1 MARKTKEEAQ
11 RTRQLLIE
19 SAIQQFAL
27 RGVTNTTLTD
37 IADAAGV
44 TSGAVYWHFASK
56 TELFNEMWQQQP
68 PLRDLIQ
75 PSQAIEYEQEPLNAL
90 RERFIAGLRYIAAN
104 PRQRALMQILYQRCE
119 FSSDMLSEY
128 EIRQRIG
135 FNYSL
140 IGGILQC
147 CVRNN
152 ILPAETNIEMILIV
166 LHSAFS
172 GLIKNWLLDP
182 QRFDLY
188 QQAPALVDN
197 IMAVAFIGRA
207 CATAGES
214 VMSSVGAD
222 NKKGASPCRRAPFI
236 SSKQLT
242 SISSCR
248 IFSVFYAAYRG

>member
-1 MARKTKEEAQ
+1 MARKTKEEAL

-27 RGVTNTTLTD
+27 RGGANTTLTD

-44 TSGAVYWHFASK
+44 TRGAVYWHFASK

-75 PSQAIEYEQEPLNAL
+75 QSLATMNEKEPLNDL
-90 RERFIAGLRYIAAN
+90 RQRFIAGLRYIAEN

-119 FSSDMLSEY
+119 FASDMLSES

-135 FNYSL
+135 FNYSV
-140 IGGILQC
+140 IGGILQH

-152 ILPAETNIEMILIV
+152 ILPAETNIDVILIV

-197 IMAVAFIGRA
+197 IMAVV
-207 CATAGES
+207 CAARLSQEP
-214 VMSSVGAD
+214 VLRVV
-222 NKKGASPCRRAPFI
+222 N
-236 SSKQLT
+236 Q
-242 SISSCR
+242 
-248 IFSVFYAAYRG
+248 

>member
-1 MARKTKEEAQ
+1 MARKTKEEAL

-27 RGVTNTTLTD
+27 RGVTNTTLRD

-44 TSGAVYWHFASK
+44 TRGAVYWHFASK

-75 PSQAIEYEQEPLNAL
+75 HSLVTENEQEPLNAL
-90 RERFIAGLRYIAAN
+90 RERFITGLRYIAAN

-119 FSSDMLSEY
+119 FANDMLSEN

-140 IGGILQC
+140 IGGMLQR

-152 ILPAETNIEMILIV
+152 ILPAETNIEVILIV

-197 IMAVAFIGRA
+197 VMAVVCAAHVSEAPVLRA
-207 CATAGES
+207 
-214 VMSSVGAD
+214 V
-222 NKKGASPCRRAPFI
+222 N
-236 SSKQLT
+236 Q
-242 SISSCR
+242 
-248 IFSVFYAAYRG
+248 

>member
-44 TSGAVYWHFASK
+44 TRGAVYWHFASK
-56 TELFNEMWQQQP
+56 TELFNEMWQQQ
-68 PLRDLIQ
+68 
-75 PSQAIEYEQEPLNAL
+75 PLNAL

-197 IMAVAFIGRA
+197 IMAVV
-207 CATAGES
+207 CAARLSGGPALRL
-214 VMSSVGAD
+214 V
-222 NKKGASPCRRAPFI
+222 N
-236 SSKQLT
+236 Q
-242 SISSCR
+242 
-248 IFSVFYAAYRG
+248 

>member
-1 MARKTKEEAQ
+1 MARKTKEEAL

-44 TSGAVYWHFASK
+44 TRGAVYWHFASK

-75 PSQAIEYEQEPLNAL
+75 HSLATENEQEPLNAL
-90 RERFIAGLRYIAAN
+90 RERFITGLRYIAAN

-119 FSSDMLSEY
+119 FANDMLSEN

-140 IGGILQC
+140 IGGMLQR

-152 ILPAETNIEMILIV
+152 ILPAETNIEVILIV

-182 QRFDLY
+182 QCFDLY

-197 IMAVAFIGRA
+197 IMAVICAARVSEAPVLRA
-207 CATAGES
+207 
-214 VMSSVGAD
+214 V
-222 NKKGASPCRRAPFI
+222 N
-236 SSKQLT
+236 Q
-242 SISSCR
+242 
-248 IFSVFYAAYRG
+248 

>member
-1 MARKTKEEAQ
+1 MARKTKEEAL

-27 RGVTNTTLTD
+27 RGVSNTTLSD

-44 TSGAVYWHFASK
+44 TRGAVYWHFASK

-75 PSQAIEYEQEPLNAL
+75 ANSAKANDQEPLSFL
-90 RERFIAGLRYIAAN
+90 RERFIAGLRYIAEN

-119 FSSDMLSEY
+119 FSKDMLSES

-135 FNYSL
+135 FNYCV
-140 IGGILQC
+140 IGEILQR

-152 ILPAETNIEMILIV
+152 ILPAETNIEVILIV

-182 QRFDLY
+182 QRFNLY

-197 IMAVAFIGRA
+197 IMAVISASRIA
-207 CATAGES
+207 
-214 VMSSVGAD
+214 VGPALRVV
-222 NKKGASPCRRAPFI
+222 N
-236 SSKQLT
+236 Q
-242 SISSCR
+242 
-248 IFSVFYAAYRG
+248 

>member
-1 MARKTKEEAQ
+1 MR
-11 RTRQLLIE
+11 RVTR
-19 SAIQQFAL
+19 
-27 RGVTNTTLTD
+27 
-37 IADAAGV
+37 
-44 TSGAVYWHFASK
+44 GAVYWHFASK

-166 LHSAFS
+166 FT
-172 GLIKNWLLDP
+172 
-182 QRFDLY
+182 QCF
-188 QQAPALVDN
+188 
-197 IMAVAFIGRA
+197 FRA
-207 CATAGES
+207 
-214 VMSSVGAD
+214 D
-222 NKKGASPCRRAPFI
+222 
-236 SSKQLT
+236 
-242 SISSCR
+242 
-248 IFSVFYAAYRG
+248 

>member
-1 MARKTKEEAQ
+1 MARKTKEEAL

-27 RGVTNTTLTD
+27 RGVANTTLTD

-44 TSGAVYWHFASK
+44 TRGAVYWHFASK
-56 TELFNEMWQQQP
+56 TALFNEMWQQQP

-75 PSQAIEYEQEPLNAL
+75 QSLATMNEKEPLNDL
-90 RERFIAGLRYIAAN
+90 RQRFIAGLRYIAEN

-119 FSSDMLSEY
+119 FASDMLSES

-135 FNYSL
+135 FNYSV
-140 IGGILQC
+140 IGGILQH

-152 ILPAETNIEMILIV
+152 ILPAETNVDVILIV

-197 IMAVAFIGRA
+197 IMAVV
-207 CATAGES
+207 CAARLSQEP
-214 VMSSVGAD
+214 VLRVV
-222 NKKGASPCRRAPFI
+222 N
-236 SSKQLT
+236 Q
-242 SISSCR
+242 
-248 IFSVFYAAYRG
+248 

>member
-1 MARKTKEEAQ
+1 MARKTKEEAL

-27 RGVTNTTLTD
+27 RGVANTTLTD

-44 TSGAVYWHFASK
+44 TRGAVYWHFASK
-56 TELFNEMWQQQP
+56 TALFNEMWQQQP

-75 PSQAIEYEQEPLNAL
+75 QSLATMNEKEPLNDL
-90 RERFIAGLRYIAAN
+90 RQRFIAGLRYIAEN

-119 FSSDMLSEY
+119 FASDMLSES

-135 FNYSL
+135 FNYSV
-140 IGGILQC
+140 IGGILQH

-152 ILPAETNIEMILIV
+152 ILPAETNIDVILIV

-197 IMAVAFIGRA
+197 IMAVV
-207 CATAGES
+207 CAARLSQEP
-214 VMSSVGAD
+214 VLRVV
-222 NKKGASPCRRAPFI
+222 N
-236 SSKQLT
+236 Q
-242 SISSCR
+242 
-248 IFSVFYAAYRG
+248 